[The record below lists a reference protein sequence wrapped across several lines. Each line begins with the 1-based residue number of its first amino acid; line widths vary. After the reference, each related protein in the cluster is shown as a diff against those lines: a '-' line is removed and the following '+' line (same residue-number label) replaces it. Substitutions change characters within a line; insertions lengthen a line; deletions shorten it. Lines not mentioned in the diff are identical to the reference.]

1 MSPELNLMRAGKNI
15 EPIVGFPKL
24 AVMTD
29 KPLRPKAIGGKVL
42 QMAAEPKAD
51 TGKTNR
57 MATFRRS
64 AKVVA
69 PKKYG
74 DQKPPPTRIAA
85 TKETTEKEPAGYVR
99 MRLRVQDGEVS
110 VLGAKAVEGPLVEP
124 KIQGAL
130 AYEAT
135 LGRRRIAA
143 GAIPDVGEKRS
154 FPAPKARGE
163 QSGHFVTPL
172 ESYEINVRVPKEEVS
187 LSSLPRLEVALYRVK
202 EDLPVVHHAALMR
215 DVPLGVQFDKH
226 VREVGRLKGFQPEK
240 HKKAAAQ
247 LRKAFK

>member
-1 MSPELNLMRAGKNI
+1 MSPEPNMMRAGRNI

-24 AVMTD
+24 AEMTE

-57 MATFRRS
+57 MAAFKRS
-64 AKVVA
+64 AKVAA

-74 DQKPPPTRIAA
+74 DQKPPSTRILK
-85 TKETTEKEPAGYVR
+85 KETTEKEPAGYVR
-99 MRLRVQDGEVS
+99 MRLRVKDGEMS
-110 VLGAKAVEGPLVEP
+110 VIDAKAVEGPLVEP

-135 LGRRRIAA
+135 LGPRRVAA

-154 FPAPKARGE
+154 FPAPKGKGP

-172 ESYEINVRVPKEEVS
+172 ESYEINVRVPKEEVT
-187 LSSLPRLEVALYRVK
+187 LKSLPRLEVAVYRVK
-202 EDLPVVHHAALMR
+202 EDLPVVHTASLRPAAL
-215 DVPLGVQFDKH
+215 GAQFEKQ

-240 HKKAAAQ
+240 HTKVAAQ

>member
-1 MSPELNLMRAGKNI
+1 MASVPKTMQIGRDIG
-15 EPIVGFPKL
+15 PVVGFPKL

-29 KPLRPKAIGGKVL
+29 KPLRPKAIAGKVL
-42 QMAAEPKAD
+42 RMEAEPKAD
-51 TGKTNR
+51 AGKTNR
-57 MATFRRS
+57 MAAFKRS

-74 DQKPPPTRIAA
+74 DQKPPSTRIAK
-85 TKETTEKEPAGYVR
+85 KETTEKEPAGYVR
-99 MRLRVQDGEVS
+99 MRLRVQDGDVS
-110 VLGAKAVEGPLVEP
+110 VLDAKAVEGPLVET

-135 LGRRRIAA
+135 LGPRRVAA

-154 FPAPKARGE
+154 FPAPKGKGP

-172 ESYEINVRVPKEEVS
+172 ESYEINVRVPKESVS
-187 LSSLPRLEVALYRVK
+187 LASLPRLEVALYRVK
-202 EDLPVVHHAALMR
+202 EELPVVHAAALSAA
-215 DVPLGVQFDKH
+215 PLGVQFDKH
-226 VREVGRLKGFQPEK
+226 VREVARLKGFQPEK
-240 HKKAAAQ
+240 HKSVAAQ